1 MQVISTQSNNPV
13 QYKFQ
18 KPAAYRPVMIKSD
31 NPSREELLNE
41 LVSIRDSLLPES
53 DKPHSTSDKPS
64 SALTKTNEPPHT
76 PSKPTQTE
84 TTHDKDEIM
93 DPLPGQQSLF
103 DENAKK
109 IADAAKKKSATEPK
123 KAQKS
128 PSTASKAS
136 TTEQENP
143 FLPHHIKQKLEK
155 EKFLYQQEISKQ
167 NNLQST
173 QSLAAK
179 SMHPITA
186 TSPTKPLTSNFTK
199 NAMVLMEVDEALVDE
214 LVEIYLPKIEQDL
227 RQRLRER
234 LKRTT

>member
-1 MQVISTQSNNPV
+1 MT
-13 QYKFQ
+13 
-18 KPAAYRPVMIKSD
+18 IKSD

-41 LVSIRDSLLPES
+41 LVSIRDSLLPENDKAHSAS
-53 DKPHSTSDKPS
+53 DKPP
-64 SALTKTNEPPHT
+64 SALTKKNEPLHT
-76 PSKPTQTE
+76 LSKPTQTE

-109 IADAAKKKSATEPK
+109 NSEAAKKKPATELK

-128 PSTASKAS
+128 PSIASEAN
-136 TTEQENP
+136 TPERENP

-155 EKFLYQQEISKQ
+155 EKLLYQQEINKQ
-167 NNLQST
+167 NNLQSAGT
-173 QSLAAK
+173 LAPK
-179 SMHPITA
+179 SMPKITSA
-186 TSPTKPLTSNFTK
+186 SPTKPLTSNITK
-199 NAMVLMEVDEALVDE
+199 NAMELMEVDEALVDE
-214 LVEIYLPKIEQDL
+214 LVEFYLPKIEQDL

>member
-1 MQVISTQSNNPV
+1 MT
-13 QYKFQ
+13 
-18 KPAAYRPVMIKSD
+18 IKSD

-53 DKPHSTSDKPS
+53 DKAHSTSDKAS
-64 SALTKTNEPPHT
+64 SALTKTYEPPHS
-76 PSKPTQTE
+76 PAKPTQTE

-109 IADAAKKKSATEPK
+109 IADAAKKNSASEQKKS
-123 KAQKS
+123 QKS
-128 PSTASKAS
+128 PSTAREAN
-136 TTEQENP
+136 TTERENP

-155 EKFLYQQEISKQ
+155 EKFLYQQEINKQ
-167 NNLQST
+167 NNLQSV
-173 QSLAAK
+173 SALAAK
-179 SMHPITA
+179 SMPPIMPA
-186 TSPTKPLTSNFTK
+186 SPSRSLSSNITK
-199 NAMVLMEVDEALVDE
+199 NAMELMEVDEALVDE

-234 LKRTT
+234 LKGTQ